1 MDELIQ
7 WLAINWLTIVSI
19 ILSGII
25 SLVVSAAYYHKGNR
39 NNLQMTMLF
48 PIVRLLN
55 DSYSLANYKNLCD
68 LSQNYCA
75 RYLTKKERAV
85 LVSLVSAYSEVSNY
99 KEINVNADSLISYF
113 EYTLKNNGIVVKPVP
128 IIIEDET
135 VGYDYPPDYHYID
148 IDLQNILKQLEEVP
162 EVRVLHDMAIRSQ
175 AKAVYSDV
183 NIGHFGLGS
192 KCYSHFTSPIR
203 RYPDLILHRLLKD
216 YNYNYSDKIINER
229 KEELPIESEHCS
241 IREQDAQNC
250 ERDVDKM
257 KKAEYMADHI
267 GEIYEGIISG
277 VQEFGI
283 FVELENTVEG
293 LIKAENIKGDYYVYD
308 SDMMA
313 LIGKKTK
320 KKYAFGD
327 KITIRVVRAD
337 KDKSEIDFEVYDEK
351 EKQIN
356 NKKKQK

>member
-113 EYTLKNNGIVVKPVP
+113 EYTLKNNGIVVKPVS

-148 IDLQNILKQLEEVP
+148 IDLQNILKKYIVEIEPAECKEAIVSLFNYYCKERFYSDKKLEYFKDYTLEEVLKQSKVQKSWN
-162 EVRVLHDMAIRSQ
+162 EKF
-175 AKAVYSDV
+175 AKIEKVKMDFLA
-183 NIGHFGLGS
+183 
-192 KCYSHFTSPIR
+192 
-203 RYPDLILHRLLKD
+203 LK
-216 YNYNYSDKIINER
+216 I
-229 KEELPIESEHCS
+229 
-241 IREQDAQNC
+241 
-250 ERDVDKM
+250 V
-257 KKAEYMADHI
+257 
-267 GEIYEGIISG
+267 
-277 VQEFGI
+277 
-283 FVELENTVEG
+283 
-293 LIKAENIKGDYYVYD
+293 
-308 SDMMA
+308 
-313 LIGKKTK
+313 
-320 KKYAFGD
+320 
-327 KITIRVVRAD
+327 
-337 KDKSEIDFEVYDEK
+337 KDFSTND
-351 EKQIN
+351 
-356 NKKKQK
+356 

>member
-1 MDELIQ
+1 MQ
-7 WLAINWLTIVSI
+7 
-19 ILSGII
+19 
-25 SLVVSAAYYHKGNR
+25 
-39 NNLQMTMLF
+39 
-48 PIVRLLN
+48 
-55 DSYSLANYKNLCD
+55 
-68 LSQNYCA
+68 
-75 RYLTKKERAV
+75 
-85 LVSLVSAYSEVSNY
+85 
-99 KEINVNADSLISYF
+99 
-113 EYTLKNNGIVVKPVP
+113 
-128 IIIEDET
+128 
-135 VGYDYPPDYHYID
+135 
-148 IDLQNILKQLEEVP
+148 
-162 EVRVLHDMAIRSQ
+162 
-175 AKAVYSDV
+175 
-183 NIGHFGLGS
+183 
-192 KCYSHFTSPIR
+192 
-203 RYPDLILHRLLKD
+203 
-216 YNYNYSDKIINER
+216 
-229 KEELPIESEHCS
+229 
-241 IREQDAQNC
+241 
-250 ERDVDKM
+250 RDVDKM